1 MVHLLTGKRLMLSI
15 EQLGHQRGIGQDW
28 WLKDTLRHITWIIW
42 TFASISKMN
51 TIIILL
57 SLTTNY
63 NWDLQQLNIKNTFLN
78 GDLEEEIYMK
88 VLGFECN
95 LTTENV
101 YKLKKALH
109 KLKQSPMVQFGR
121 FAKVMK
127 NMGYRQSQENHTLF
141 VKHSNLGGV
150 TTLLVYVDNIIMTRN
165 DGNERQTLR
174 QCLTKEFV
182 IKELRML
189 KYFLGIEIVHSK

>member
-1 MVHLLTGKRLMLSI
+1 
-15 EQLGHQRGIGQDW
+15 
-28 WLKDTLRHITWIIW
+28 
-42 TFASISKMN
+42 
-51 TIIILL
+51 
-57 SLTTNY
+57 
-63 NWDLQQLNIKNTFLN
+63 
-78 GDLEEEIYMK
+78 
-88 VLGFECN
+88 
-95 LTTENV
+95 
-101 YKLKKALH
+101 
-109 KLKQSPMVQFGR
+109 
-121 FAKVMK
+121 MK

-150 TTLLVYVDNIIMTRN
+150 TTLLVYVDNIIMTGN